1 MYARSISIFNI
12 INITYTPSTCKYIHL
27 TLFLNKN
34 TGIYSRIN
42 KSAKID
48 FAISGSDVKVFSRTS
63 AAICGE
69 YFLLLASQAA
79 TAPPSER
86 PNTTILSLLMSGRL
100 IKKSI
105 AASESKYSPTKR
117 NTIELKYNYHKIYI
131 YTH

>member
-1 MYARSISIFNI
+1 M
-12 INITYTPSTCKYIHL
+12 
-27 TLFLNKN
+27 
-34 TGIYSRIN
+34 N

-48 FAISGSDVKVFSRTS
+48 LAISGSDVKVFSRTK

-79 TAPPSER
+79 TAPPSDR

-105 AASESKYSPTKR
+105 AASESK
-117 NTIELKYNYHKIYI
+117 
-131 YTH
+131 